1 MILIVVIGCRS
12 MSDWADTEDKIS
24 LTQRRIV
31 DSDAKVL
38 IIFEGRGTELVSM
51 VVNSFM
57 NMLEPR
63 GVSYSY
69 FNVESHSDP
78 RNLLRYIS
86 REPEDRKISIF
97 DGSWY
102 TRMMDSVP
110 KGCSYTGMRRTA
122 LGLERYFVDNG
133 IILLKVFIQSE
144 DPDCLRK
151 SKRDRTFL
159 DSVYHGNWS
168 EKDSLDV
175 IKSTSMEYAPW
186 LVIKDD
192 DVKRIVNQV
201 AMTFIDTVSYRLNHG
216 YDTPIEHVIPV
227 FPNPRDNVDL
237 SVKLLGDYKRMKDDL
252 SEKLA
257 SLQTKLAKSNRSL
270 VIVFEGWD
278 AAGKGGAI
286 KRLTKALNPRGY
298 YVQSVSAPI
307 AAEKLHTH
315 LWRFSVTMPKAGHI
329 VIYDRSWYGR
339 MMVEPI
345 EGFCTEEEYGRSAQ
359 EIRGFEKV
367 IHDAGAIIVKFW
379 LEVSPEEQLRRFEAR
394 RDDPAKAHKITD
406 EDWRNRSKW
415 DTYDRYVN
423 MMISSTNA
431 PYAPWIVVESEN
443 KRYAR
448 IKVMETISSLLENE
462 LSKEFDN

>member
-1 MILIVVIGCRS
+1 MILIVIIGCPL
-12 MSDWADTEDKIS
+12 MSDWVDIEDRIS
-24 LTQRRIV
+24 LMQRRIV

-38 IIFEGRGTELVSM
+38 VIFEGRGTELVSM
-51 VVNSFM
+51 TVNSFM

-63 GVSYSY
+63 SVSYSY

-86 REPEDRKISIF
+86 REPEDCKISIF

-102 TRMMDSVP
+102 TKMIDSMS
-110 KGCSYTGMRRTA
+110 KGGSYIDVRRTA

-133 IILLKVFIQSE
+133 IVLFKVFIQPE

-151 SKRDRTFL
+151 SKKDRTFL
-159 DSVYHGNWS
+159 DSIHHGDWS
-168 EKDSLDV
+168 EKGSLE
-175 IKSTSMEYAPW
+175 IINSTSVEYAPW
-186 LVIKDD
+186 LIINDV
-192 DVKRIVNQV
+192 DVKSIVNQV
-201 AMTFIDTVSYRLNHG
+201 AEAFISTVSYRLDHG
-216 YDTPIEHVIPV
+216 YNMPVEQVIPV
-227 FPNPRDNVDL
+227 FPNPRDDANL
-237 SVKLLGDYKRMKDDL
+237 SVMLSGDYKEMKDNL

-257 SLQTKLAKSNRSL
+257 DLQTKLAKSNRSM

-298 YVQSVSAPI
+298 YVHSISAPI

-315 LWRFSVTMPKAGHI
+315 LWRFSVTMPKEGHI

-379 LEVSPEEQLRRFEAR
+379 LEISPEEQLRRFEAR
-394 RDDPAKAHKITD
+394 MNDPVKAHKITD

-415 DTYDRYVN
+415 DTYDKYVD

-431 PYAPWIVVESEN
+431 PYAPWIVIESEN
-443 KRYAR
+443 KKYAR
-448 IKVMETISSLLENE
+448 IKVMETIVSLLESE
-462 LSKEFDN
+462 LGK